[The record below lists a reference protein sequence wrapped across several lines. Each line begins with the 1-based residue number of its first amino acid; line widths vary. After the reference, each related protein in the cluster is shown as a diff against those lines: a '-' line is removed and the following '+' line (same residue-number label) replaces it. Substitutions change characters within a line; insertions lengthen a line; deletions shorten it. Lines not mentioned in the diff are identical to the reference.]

1 MCWLFNVFKATKL
14 LTMALKNYIHG
25 LIGANTRFG
34 FGRCKVMARVNDS
47 KFSLTA

>member
-14 LTMALKNYIHG
+14 LTMALKNYIHR

-34 FGRCKVMARVNDS
+34 FGRCKVMARFNDL